1 TSLSNSH
8 TNAINDSLNTSHSAS
23 SSTAVSNSHSSAI
36 NDSLS
41 SPLNASHSSSMNESF
56 NSSLG
61 SHGAAGTGF
70 EAQAQAQGHASAA
83 DHTTLP
89 GTEHH

>member
-1 TSLSNSH
+1 
-8 TNAINDSLNTSHSAS
+8 
-23 SSTAVSNSHSSAI
+23 
-36 NDSLS
+36 
-41 SPLNASHSSSMNESF
+41 MNESF

-70 EAQAQAQGHASAA
+70 EAQAQAQGHASVA